1 MKPLSLEPVFL
12 PATTDIAPL
21 RSRLKRNRNIGE
33 TLKMLREAEFDA
45 AYDMLRAISAEAVA
59 AGEAGRASSTLAG
72 LDQVMTEAETEASE
86 SASTATSTGDEIHA
100 AVLQILTALLIEEG
114 NTEEAA
120 LTAAR
125 ALNMLASDPKR
136 KDAPFLQV
144 LGSLLYDIAYL
155 HSGRGEYKQAEREV
169 EKAIKIFERLAKSQ
183 PDRYAPAH
191 VMALNNAT
199 ATYRNRVKQAEI
211 LAHYQAATSAY
222 LQMLNAGVE
231 DAAGRL
237 VESLTAEGDTLAQ
250 MGRHREA
257 IQYYSR
263 ALKYLTRI
271 EPEFSLRTLRL
282 SISLGESM
290 LSVNAMR
297 DKGVH
302 LLNTMLH
309 KATKINALNEHRRI
323 VDSLYHAKSRSL
335 DILSLWHKVF
345 PR

>member
-12 PATTDIAPL
+12 PATTDIAPM

-59 AGEAGRASSTLAG
+59 AGEAERASSTLAG
-72 LDQVMTEAETEASE
+72 LDQVLTGDEEAQTDGNSG
-86 SASTATSTGDEIHA
+86 GDEIHA

-114 NTEEAA
+114 KSEEAA

-125 ALNMLASDPKR
+125 ALNLLATDPKR

-144 LGSLLYDIAYL
+144 LGALLYDIAYL
-155 HSGRGEYKQAEREV
+155 HSERGEYKQAEREV
-169 EKAIKIFERLAKSQ
+169 EKAIKIFERLAKSK

-222 LQMLNAGVE
+222 LHMLNAGVE

-237 VESLTAEGDTLAQ
+237 VESLTAEGGYPGADGTSPRGYTVLFACAEVSDPHRAGVFAEDAEAFDLA
-250 MGRHREA
+250 R
-257 IQYYSR
+257 
-263 ALKYLTRI
+263 
-271 EPEFSLRTLRL
+271 
-282 SISLGESM
+282 
-290 LSVNAMR
+290 
-297 DKGVH
+297 GVD
-302 LLNTMLH
+302 
-309 KATKINALNEHRRI
+309 AVGQRYARQGCA
-323 VDSLYHAKSRSL
+323 SAQYHAS
-335 DILSLWHKVF
+335 
-345 PR
+345 

>member
-1 MKPLSLEPVFL
+1 MKPLSLEPVVL
-12 PATTDIAPL
+12 PATTDIAPM

-59 AGEAGRASSTLAG
+59 AGEAERASSTLAG
-72 LDQVMTEAETEASE
+72 LDQVLTGNEEAQTDGKSG
-86 SASTATSTGDEIHA
+86 GDEIHA

-114 NTEEAA
+114 KSEEAA

-125 ALNMLASDPKR
+125 ALNLLATDPKR

-144 LGSLLYDIAYL
+144 LGALLYDIAYL
-155 HSGRGEYKQAEREV
+155 HSERGEYKQAEREV
-169 EKAIKIFERLAKSQ
+169 EKAIKIFERLGKSK

-222 LQMLNAGVE
+222 LHMLNAGVE

-309 KATKINALNEHRRI
+309 KATKINALEEHRRI